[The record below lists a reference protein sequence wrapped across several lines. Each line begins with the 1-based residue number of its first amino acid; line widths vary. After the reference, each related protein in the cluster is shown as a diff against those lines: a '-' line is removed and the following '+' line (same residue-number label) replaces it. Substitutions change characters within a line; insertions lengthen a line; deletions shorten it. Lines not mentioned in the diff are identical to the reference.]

1 MSGREVGYYGPSD
14 YDVGIGCMTVLI
26 AVLGIPLMLALL
38 TLSLQGEPA
47 ESTVSEAASEFEGAV
62 NDVPIN
68 AGDERAMHAV
78 GLPTKRDVL
87 EWHETG
93 RWGYGR
99 FEDGEWVVRTFDSCP
114 TARPSGTGY
123 TGWTTRIPRFVFD
136 ERGTKWRSS

>member
-14 YDVGIGCMTVLI
+14 YDVGIGCVSVLVI
-26 AVLGIPLMLALL
+26 ALGIPLIIALVVFAF
-38 TLSLQGEPA
+38 QGEAPAPEPARPA
-47 ESTVSEAASEFEGAV
+47 EASFADAVS
-62 NDVPIN
+62 DVPVN

-99 FEDGEWVVRTFDSCP
+99 FEGGEWVVRTFDELP
-114 TARPSGTGY
+114 DGAGVWDEIYGLDNADPAF
-123 TGWTTRIPRFVFD
+123 RF
-136 ERGTKWRSS
+136 R